1 MSNELSATTKFEW
14 ETKPQNSTETALF
27 YTACY
32 GFVLC
37 LIIKLKLYVKRKM
50 LGFCR

>member
-1 MSNELSATTKFEW
+1 MNDNELKWQTRDEMPTPTNPLQRMR

-37 LIIKLKLYVKRKM
+37 LCNY
-50 LGFCR
+50 